1 MAPEPS
7 SWPPA
12 GDKTVLPRQHNAR
25 QLHVRTRRSD
35 LTFDNTGAEYRIG
48 RDPSADIS
56 LDDSRVSW
64 THAVLRVENGTWVL
78 EDRGST
84 NGTWVGVQRVS
95 RLEITSISVIRLGD
109 SAEGPLVRFE
119 LGEVPAQQGGAQ
131 APVAPPQPQEYQPQE
146 YRPQEYQPQGYQAQ
160 GYQAQGYQPQGYQP
174 SPQGGYSP

>member
-7 SWPPA
+7 GWPPA

-25 QLHVRTRRSD
+25 QPHVRTRRSD
-35 LTFDNTGAEYRIG
+35 LTLDNTGAEYRIG

-78 EDRGST
+78 DDRGST
-84 NGTWVGVQRVS
+84 NGTWVGVQRIS
-95 RLEITSISVIRLGD
+95 RLEITSISVVRLGD

-119 LGEVPAQQGGAQ
+119 LDEVPAQQASAQ
-131 APVAPPQPQEYQPQE
+131 APAAPPQPQ
-146 YRPQEYQPQGYQAQ
+146 GH
-160 GYQAQGYQPQGYQP
+160 QPQGYQP
-174 SPQGGYSP
+174 SPQGGYQPPQGAAYQPPPAPPQD

>member
-1 MAPEPS
+1 MALGPS
-7 SWPPA
+7 AGPPRGA
-12 GDKTVLPRQHNAR
+12 KTVLPRQHNAQ

-35 LTFDNTGAEYRIG
+35 LTFDNTGGEYRIG

-84 NGTWVGVQRVS
+84 NGTWVGVQRIS
-95 RLEITSISVIRLGD
+95 RLEITSISVVRLGD

-119 LGEVPAQQGGAQ
+119 LGEAPAHQGSAQ
-131 APVAPPQPQEYQPQE
+131 APVAPPQPQ
-146 YRPQEYQPQGYQAQ
+146 GH
-160 GYQAQGYQPQGYQP
+160 QPQGYQP
-174 SPQGGYSP
+174 PPAPSQD